1 MLYIGGKKAHG
12 EFRRRTSGLQRN
24 IVLILFSLWNDYYDV
39 GLNTTSFNY
48 VARTTLLVH
57 FEMALI

>member
-1 MLYIGGKKAHG
+1 M
-12 EFRRRTSGLQRN
+12 ENFRRCTSGLQRN

-48 VARTTLLVH
+48 FARTTLLVR